1 MYLLL
6 NPRYIFKLFI
16 SVCCVKLTDVDITK
30 MFLWNRQSYGNL
42 LLDCWSTSLLK
53 LPFSEC
59 QLLPFE
65 SYPRLNRNQD
75 VHDGYHRMVPSYW
88 NSMFFL
94 GGGAEAWVI
103 FALWNWA
110 GAVSS
115 YTVAFSWISMC
126 HAVQPHL
133 VLESFTFFIKFM
145 ELAKS
150 EEVHSSMIWNVPRC
164 EAPQSLAHRPDSWSW
179 KK

>member
-1 MYLLL
+1 M
-6 NPRYIFKLFI
+6 
-16 SVCCVKLTDVDITK
+16 CCVKLSDVDITK
-30 MFLWNRQSYGNL
+30 MVLWNRQSYGNL

-53 LPFSEC
+53 LPFSEY
-59 QLLPFE
+59 QLLPLE

-75 VHDGYHRMVPSYW
+75 VHEGYHRMLPSYW
-88 NSMFFL
+88 NSMFF
-94 GGGAEAWVI
+94 GGEARE
-103 FALWNWA
+103 LSSPSNWA

-145 ELAKS
+145 EFAKS

-164 EAPQSLAHRPDSWSW
+164 EAPQSLAHHPDSWSW